1 MEENMMKY
9 NKILIILLSVLTLV
23 SCADMLD
30 IAPANQIASAN
41 MWTTESL
48 ADKGMAGLYDNFYR
62 DDLSRIQLRHN
73 DMTGINRQGW
83 MGMEFQCDFVS
94 DNYHLRALS
103 DATKDATEFVV
114 WYEWKW
120 AYTSIH
126 QINDA
131 LANLHRAGLRTEK
144 YERYICEARFLRAW
158 FYSRLNK
165 IYGGVPL
172 YLEVISEDQCTK
184 GQSTAV
190 EIWNAVISDLSYCID
205 SPYCPN
211 NTLSENYG
219 RPSKG
224 AAYSLRGMAYMW
236 MAYEAEKGETPT
248 EFDAAHY
255 YQLAVNDF
263 EMVDDCG
270 YGFWAGRF
278 IDFFNYT
285 NEKDHEMIFPLQFNS
300 DAGYSDNLQLMLG
313 GRDSWNS
320 WSNARPSSDFVDY
333 FQNVDGSA
341 FSWEQVIPE
350 WNSPDFTPDENFYKR
365 EVFFFRDGI
374 YLDAND
380 NVITQ
385 QDGVRYW
392 SDDEAAVIRER
403 IQRIGVDIFRKYY
416 LPEGNEDRVRSAY
429 ENRDPRL
436 KDIVLTPYEPYDTF
450 KDATDNG
457 GRIQTGKELRWP
469 FLNEGD
475 DYGDYYIGDYQSMY
489 VYKKYSYSRPED
501 LIDRLRCPTDWPLIR
516 YTDVALQLAEAY
528 VHVGRSGDAVSIVNR
543 IRSRAGMPDVSV
555 GTDGEVMEAIRY
567 ERRVELCLEGH
578 DYFDEWRWGTYK
590 EMKFKGKDTYG
601 GQNWWKEWQG
611 YNYNWYYTDDMY
623 PWGAPAGECQRNPN
637 LKQKPGW
644 AY

>member
-1 MEENMMKY
+1 MMKHY
-9 NKILIILLSVLTLV
+9 GFFAFALAVLPAV
-23 SCADMLD
+23 SCTDMLD

-83 MGMEFQCDFVS
+83 MGMEFQTDFVS

-120 AYTSIH
+120 AYTSVH

-131 LANLHRAGLRTEK
+131 LANLHRAGLSTEK

-190 EIWNAVISDLSYCID
+190 EVWNAVVTDLTYCID
-205 SPYCPN
+205 SPYCPD
-211 NTLSENYG
+211 NTLTDNYG

-236 MAYEAEKGETPT
+236 LAYEAERGETPT
-248 EFDAAHY
+248 EYSADQY
-255 YQLAVNDF
+255 YQMAVNDF
-263 EMVDDCG
+263 EKVDDCG
-270 YGFWAGRF
+270 YGLWAGKF

-285 NEKDHEMIFPLQFNS
+285 NEKDHEMIFPLQFTS
-300 DAGYSDNLQLMLG
+300 DAGYCDNLQLMIG
-313 GRDSWNS
+313 GRDTWNS
-320 WSNARPSSDFVDY
+320 WSNVRPASDFVDY
-333 FQNVDGSA
+333 FQNEDGSE
-341 FSWEQVIPE
+341 FHWEDVIPE
-350 WNSPDFTPDENFYKR
+350 WNDAVFQNDLTKR
-365 EVFFFRDGI
+365 EVFFIRDGI
-374 YLDAND
+374 YLDGND
-380 NVITQ
+380 NVITE
-385 QDGVRYW
+385 QDGTRYW
-392 SDDEAAVIRER
+392 SDDEAGIIRER
-403 IQRIGVDIFRKYY
+403 IQRIGVDIFKEYY
-416 LPEGNEDRVRSAY
+416 KPEGNEDRVRAAY
-429 ENRDPRL
+429 EKRDPRL

-457 GRIQTGKELRWP
+457 GQIQIGKELRWP

-475 DYGDYYIGDYQSMY
+475 NYGDYYIGDYQTMY
-489 VYKKYSYSRPED
+489 VYKKYSYNKPED

-528 VHVGRSGDAVSIVNR
+528 VHVGRAGDAVDIVNQ
-543 IRSRAGMPDVSV
+543 IRSRAGMPPVST
-555 GTDGEVMEAIRY
+555 GTDEQVMEAIRY

-578 DYFDEWRWGTYK
+578 DFFDEWRWGTYK
-590 EMKFKGKDTYG
+590 EMKFQGQDTYG
-601 GQNWWKEWQG
+601 GQNWWGEWEG

>member
-385 QDGVRYW
+385 QDGTRYW
-392 SDDEAAVIRER
+392 SDDEAAVIKER
-403 IQRIGVDIFRKYY
+403 IQRIGVDIFKRYY

-457 GRIQTGKELRWP
+457 GQIQIGKELRWP

-489 VYKKYSYSRPED
+489 VYKKYTYSRPED

-528 VHVGRSGDAVSIVNR
+528 VHVGRAGDAVSIVNQVR
-543 IRSRAGMPDVSV
+543 ARAGMPNVSV
-555 GTDGEVMEAIRY
+555 GTDEEVMEAIRY